1 MGSVAM
7 ESSMK
12 REDPYIVHIVG
23 EPGDG
28 VGRGESH
35 AQGRAP
41 YYVEGQVGWCGR
53 VKHSTAWCELEPGQT
68 MEKLHHII

>member
-23 EPGDG
+23 EPVDG

-35 AQGRAP
+35 AQRRAP
-41 YYVEGQVGWCGR
+41 KHVEGQVGRCGC
-53 VKHSTAWCELEPGQT
+53 VKYSTSWCELESGQSCRSFT
-68 MEKLHHII
+68 T